1 MALLFGR
8 VYRWLDN
15 QRLDVLGAVA
25 GVLFA
30 ILLLP
35 LQLVVTQ
42 VYIQLIPIVLG
53 LASGIYLLAVR
64 TERGAELATMS
75 GTFSRLTPSLVFL
88 GMAAMILVAVLQGGR
103 TLLFY
108 HLTIS
113 VAAVVFLQIFFAG
126 DEDFSPSLVLLQVV
140 LLAFVVRF
148 AALYTSPGFVG
159 IDIWTHV
166 GHWAIDIRQ
175 ANSLAP
181 IANEKYYASPL
192 FHLLVVTA
200 ADFLG
205 TTLRTALYLSL
216 GVAMPLAVLTVYAT
230 ARLLAPARWAT
241 LAAAIFGIT
250 GYTIEWGIHLI
261 PTSLGL
267 LFFLGLVYS
276 LSRVLYTDY
285 RHRDFVLVVLFSIF
299 IIFTHQVSAFIML
312 VFVGAGL
319 VAQFLL
325 AFDLFSSRVPDGFT
339 QVKQRDAVNL
349 TGLLTFDLGLITFTW
364 SLTPYQGDTF
374 LTTLVNYL
382 RESLVGAGL
391 GQGVSPSA
399 AGSGGGPR
407 LLQTLLAYLNA
418 SVLLLLL
425 FASIAGS
432 LFVLRRRRLSHAT
445 LTAVV
450 AIVVMLMFI
459 FGLPLF
465 GIETFL
471 PGRWYAFVTVPMAV
485 IGALGIG
492 YFARELD
499 PALAVLVLF
508 LFAVSFPAVS
518 VLSSDATID
527 SPPFGSLQ
535 TRYSYTE
542 QELAAVDT
550 IGRTTSFEGEQVIH
564 TDHPYH
570 TIFERTEAYPGAIL
584 MFDNG
589 TVRSEEQAVYREY
602 QSTGGPFVTN
612 SEGGALR
619 PPLSRQNVC
628 GGKDFVYSNGDVTY
642 CRTP

>member
-1 MALLFGR
+1 MGL
-8 VYRWLDN
+8 VM
-15 QRLDVLGAVA
+15 
-25 GVLFA
+25 A

-42 VYIQLIPIVLG
+42 VYVRSIPIVLG
-53 LASGIYLLAVR
+53 LASAVYLLAVR
-64 TERGAELATMS
+64 TERGAELSTMS

-88 GMAAMILVAVLQGGR
+88 GLAAMNLVAVLQGER
-103 TLLFY
+103 SLLFY
-108 HLTIS
+108 HLAIS
-113 VAAVVFLQIFFAG
+113 VAAVVFLQILFAS
-126 DEDFSPSLVLLQVV
+126 DDDFSPSLVLLQVL
-140 LLAFVVRF
+140 LLAIVVRF
-148 AALYTSPGFVG
+148 AALYTNPGFIG

-166 GHWAIDIRQ
+166 AHWGTDIRQ

-181 IANEKYYASPL
+181 VANRKYYASPL
-192 FHLLVVTA
+192 FHLLVVA
-200 ADFLG
+200 GADFLG
-205 TTLRTALYLSL
+205 TTLRTSLYLTLGAAMALSSL
-216 GVAMPLAVLTVYAT
+216 LVYAT
-230 ARLLAPARWAT
+230 TRLLAPARWAT
-241 LAAAIFGIT
+241 LAAAIFAIT
-250 GYTIEWGIHLI
+250 GYSIEWGIHLI

-276 LSRVLYTDY
+276 MSRVLYTDY
-285 RHRDFVLVVLFSIF
+285 RHRDFVLVVLFSVL

-319 VAQFLL
+319 AAQFLL
-325 AFDLFSSRVPDGFT
+325 AFDLFSSRVPEGYT
-339 QVKQRDAVNL
+339 QVRGRDAVNL

-374 LTTLVNYL
+374 LTTLISYL
-382 RESLVGAGL
+382 RSSLTDAGF
-391 GQGVSPSA
+391 GSDVSSA
-399 AGSGGGPR
+399 SAGGGGEA
-407 LLQTLLAYLNA
+407 LIQTILTWVDA
-418 SVLLLLL
+418 SVLLILL
-425 FASIAGS
+425 FASIGGS

-471 PGRWYAFVTVPMAV
+471 PGRWYAFVSVPMAV

-499 PALAVLVLF
+499 PSLAVLVLF

-518 VLSSDATID
+518 VLSSDATLD
-527 SPPFGSLQ
+527 SRPFDSLR

-542 QELAAVDT
+542 EELAAVNT
-550 IGRTTSFEGEQVIH
+550 IGRSTTFSEDQQIY
-564 TDHPYH
+564 TDHPY
-570 TIFERTEAYPGAIL
+570 TTVFERTEAYPTSPL
-584 MFDNG
+584 VVQNG
-589 TVRSEEQAVYREY
+589 TIQSQEQAVYRQY
-602 QSTGGPFVTN
+602 QSTGGPFVSN
-612 SEGGALR
+612 GNGGALR
-619 PPLSRQNVC
+619 PALSRQNVC
-628 GGKDFVYSNGDVTY
+628 GGKDFVYTNGQVTY